1 MRSEGAGGAPMIT
14 ALVLMNVV
22 RGTVNDTAQ
31 ALLAIPGVAEVYS
44 VTGAYDLVA
53 VLRLARY
60 EELADVVTG
69 QMVAIAGIVRTET
82 LMAFKAYSRED
93 LEQAWDIGVESSA
106 EQLRGPPGSAQ
117 PPPGGAPGPNP
128 GPGLARSLPAGK
140 PGPK

>member
-1 MRSEGAGGAPMIT
+1 MIT

-93 LEQAWDIGVESSA
+93 LEQAWDIGV
-106 EQLRGPPGSAQ
+106 
-117 PPPGGAPGPNP
+117 
-128 GPGLARSLPAGK
+128 
-140 PGPK
+140 